1 MRELVIV
8 TNNVFDDGIT
18 YDESTMAYI
27 RALARINIELA
38 AWADE
43 VTEVVAGCPVM
54 WKK

>member
-1 MRELVIV
+1 MC
-8 TNNVFDDGIT
+8 FDDGIT

-43 VTEVVAGCPVM
+43 VTEVGVGLPCHMEKVR
-54 WKK
+54 

>member
-1 MRELVIV
+1 M

-18 YDESTMAYI
+18 YDESTMAYM
-27 RALARINIELA
+27 RALSRIKIERA

-43 VTEVVAGCPVM
+43 VTEVVAGCPVI